1 MFSRWLCCGLHRVV
15 TVYWLL
21 SCLESMLLVVVVVAI
36 MTGLKRPA
44 ARATGL
50 YYIKTAFDLATA
62 AVCKSHCSSRLQLTF
77 FSQIPATVGPLL
89 CCQSMGNYLFFSYI
103 PIARFNSFSLQ
114 LLDQRFHFLYKIS
127 NILLQEV

>member
-1 MFSRWLCCGLHRVV
+1 MVIVV
-15 TVYWLL
+15 A
-21 SCLESMLLVVVVVAI
+21 AI
-36 MTGLKRPA
+36 MTGLKGQQPKPL
-44 ARATGL
+44 GL

-62 AVCKSHCSSRLQLTF
+62 ALCKSHCSSRLQLTF
-77 FSQIPATVGPLL
+77 FSQIPATVGLLL

-103 PIARFNSFSLQ
+103 PIARFNSFLLQ